1 MENGVCGKNILQLVK
16 ATDRQ
21 IKWKLKE
28 LISLWLGSKCA
39 FRSFLWRLCAVGGLM
54 SFHHLTFHIV
64 YFTVLC
70 CSFVAIY
77 SFSLFRSVWFF
88 FVSAIVSAIH
98 GNVSFSRKLF
108 WWDWKTLFRW
118 LSHQDHFCSGT
129 WINQTC
135 SCRCCM
141 CACMWCFS
149 VQKSNLFRKSWV
161 WNFKQEELQMKHLR
175 FFSIEFGKCNEKWMR
190 MQHNQLLDN
199 WLKTCSQHEW

>member
-1 MENGVCGKNILQLVK
+1 MYLIYELASSLSLSPLLSSRTKTKTKTTIITKTVCKCANCLKLTINKVSSVCKGKTSCGCGEWGVWRKKILQLVK

-39 FRSFLWRLCAVGGLM
+39 FWSFLWRLCAVGGLM

-77 SFSLFRSVWFF
+77 SFSLFRSVLFF
-88 FVSAIVSAIH
+88 FASAIVLAIH

-108 WWDWKTLFRW
+108 WWDWKTLSRW
-118 LSHQDHFCSGT
+118 LSPRSF
-129 WINQTC
+129 
-135 SCRCCM
+135 
-141 CACMWCFS
+141 
-149 VQKSNLFRKSWV
+149 LFL
-161 WNFKQEELQMKHLR
+161 E
-175 FFSIEFGKCNEKWMR
+175 
-190 MQHNQLLDN
+190 
-199 WLKTCSQHEW
+199 HE